1 VKDVE
6 VGMVIRQDE
15 KRNSLGYNLEDVEVS
30 RNGHDQCGSCGRR
43 NSLEVFPT
51 FPTDKT
57 RNRCC
62 PLLEMVYFL

>member
-1 VKDVE
+1 MEDVE

-15 KRNSLGYNLEDVEVS
+15 NRISLGYNLEYVEVS
-30 RNGHDQCGSCGRR
+30 RNGHDPCGSCGRR

-62 PLLEMVYFL
+62 ALLKMVYFL